1 MNGKILKTKKT
12 LQEALFVLIASKDL
26 DEITVSELCARARI
40 NRTTFYKY
48 YALPADVLR
57 EYFKEI
63 NDSVLGQISI
73 TYSASMR
80 EDTYAKML
88 QICKV
93 YFENRKIMRIYI
105 KNMQDIMPMLTNGMT
120 KSPIGGLR
128 ENSQIYFIAGGVA
141 SIILQWALDGF
152 VMSPQEISTILTDY
166 ICRLQ
171 ANL

>member
-1 MNGKILKTKKT
+1 MNSKILKTKNT
-12 LQEALFVLIASKDL
+12 LREALFSLISSKDL
-26 DEITVSELCARARI
+26 DEITVSELCAKARI

-57 EYFKEI
+57 EYFTEI
-63 NDSVLGQISI
+63 NDSVFSQISI
-73 TYSASMR
+73 NYSASIR

-93 YFENRKIMRIYI
+93 YYANRKILQIYI
-105 KNMQDIMPMLTNGMT
+105 SNMQDIMPLMTTGIT
-120 KSPIGGLR
+120 KSPVGGLR

-152 VMSPQEISTILTDY
+152 VMSPQEISTILTDH

-171 ANL
+171 TNL